1 MSWNEPD
8 ELEGTY
14 QVPAAVNMTFIP
26 FYGELENPTIKTEG
40 YNVFKR
46 CVKPFLIYKILLYE
60 KIN

>member
-8 ELEGTY
+8 ELDGTY
-14 QVPAAVNMTFIP
+14 QVSAAVNMTFIP

-46 CVKPFLIYKILLYE
+46 CVKPFLIYKKFL
-60 KIN
+60 